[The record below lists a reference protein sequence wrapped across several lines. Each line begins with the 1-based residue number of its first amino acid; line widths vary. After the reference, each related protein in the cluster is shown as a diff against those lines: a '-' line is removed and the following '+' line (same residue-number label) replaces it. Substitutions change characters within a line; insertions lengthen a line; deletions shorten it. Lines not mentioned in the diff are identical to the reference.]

1 MLVDEIFLA
10 DYQAVTSFSKK
21 KLQKSLE
28 VIAIVLHICINKS
41 QRHQPTEAAT
51 LLGSLTS

>member
-1 MLVDEIFLA
+1 MSVDEIILA
-10 DYQAVTSFSKK
+10 EYQAVTSFSKK

>member
-1 MLVDEIFLA
+1 MSVDEIFLA

-21 KLQKSLE
+21 KLPKYLE
-28 VIAIVLHICINKS
+28 VIAIVLHFRINKS